1 MTPGSILSEWCLQPT
16 RCSCVR
22 LFVPLVLLLSACSNT
37 GVSNAPS
44 EVAPDDDPIIIS
56 ISLYILD
63 DADGGAESPL
73 SSKRQIAE
81 IEEIADRMNTIWEQA
96 GIVLDVE
103 TVARIDIPA
112 NVLIDLVAGD
122 TTSFIDAASRG
133 AFVVPRPAAINGF
146 YLGRIGTANGLTPLG
161 TRIFFVADEPTVND
175 ERVSSHEIGHIFGL
189 HHVLDNSGQ
198 LMFSGTNGTEL
209 DAAEQSVA
217 RYSIEGILDGVR

>member
-1 MTPGSILSEWCLQPT
+1 MLGGECPSRSWG
-16 RCSCVR
+16 CSGVR
-22 LFVPLVLLLSACSNT
+22 VLLSFVLVFAACSAADTTRVAGEAADNET
-37 GVSNAPS
+37 VSVS
-44 EVAPDDDPIIIS
+44 M
-56 ISLYILD
+56 SLYILD
-63 DADGGAESPL
+63 DADGGTDSPL
-73 SSKRQIAE
+73 SSGREIAE
-81 IEEIADRMNTIWEQA
+81 IEAIAVLMNEIWAQA
-96 GIVLDVE
+96 GIELDVK
-103 TVARIDIPA
+103 TVSRIDVPA
-112 NVLIDLVAGD
+112 EVLIDLGAGD
-122 TTSFIDAASRG
+122 TSSFLNAASAG
-133 AFVVPRPAAINGF
+133 TFMVPDPSIINGF

>member
-1 MTPGSILSEWCLQPT
+1 M
-16 RCSCVR
+16 R
-22 LFVPLVLLLSACSNT
+22 VLLSFVLVFAACSAADTTRVAGEASDNET
-37 GVSNAPS
+37 VSVS
-44 EVAPDDDPIIIS
+44 M
-56 ISLYILD
+56 SLYILD
-63 DADGGAESPL
+63 DADGGTDSPL
-73 SSKRQIAE
+73 SSGREIAE
-81 IEEIADRMNTIWEQA
+81 IEAIAVLMNEIWAQA
-96 GIVLDVE
+96 GIELDVK
-103 TVARIDIPA
+103 TVSRIDVPA
-112 NVLIDLVAGD
+112 EVLIDLGAGD
-122 TTSFIDAASRG
+122 TSSFLNAASAG
-133 AFVVPRPAAINGF
+133 TFMVPDPSIINGF

>member
-1 MTPGSILSEWCLQPT
+1 
-16 RCSCVR
+16 VR
-22 LFVPLVLLLSACSNT
+22 VLLSFVLVFAACSAADTTRVAGEASDNET
-37 GVSNAPS
+37 VSVS
-44 EVAPDDDPIIIS
+44 M
-56 ISLYILD
+56 SLYILD
-63 DADGGAESPL
+63 DADGGTDSPL
-73 SSKRQIAE
+73 SSGREIAE
-81 IEEIADRMNTIWEQA
+81 IEAIAVLMNEIWAQA
-96 GIVLDVE
+96 GIELDVK
-103 TVARIDIPA
+103 TVSRIDVPA
-112 NVLIDLVAGD
+112 EVLIDLGAGD
-122 TTSFIDAASRG
+122 TSSFLNAASAG
-133 AFVVPRPAAINGF
+133 TFMVPDPSIINGF